1 MISAFPCGQHSRDN
15 EFWELQEPGGLIQS
29 LQAKTPFCLGTK
41 NSATTAGA
49 TTVLDSCTAASSAF
63 TVGFTNTSGTGGT
76 IVQKA
81 SGLCLTMADV
91 SHNDASADAFASPP
105 CVCFRLELTLR
116 YRIVLRPQH
125 RRTTARATS
134 L

>member
-91 SHNDASADAFASPP
+91 SPITLAL
-105 CVCFRLELTLR
+105 FRSIFSIFFQLSLVR
-116 YRIVLRPQH
+116 GFVLN
-125 RRTTARATS
+125 
-134 L
+134 